1 MRVFLFMLFV
11 FLACLCSM
19 SESADNAIFQASRC
33 MMGHD
38 IYLKASTV
46 TTNESRG
53 TDNLDTGVVA
63 IECRAPHRL
72 QGLLGSTTCCLVC
85 R

>member
-38 IYLKASTV
+38 MYLRASTV
-46 TTNESRG
+46 ATNESSR
-53 TDNLDTGVVA
+53 
-63 IECRAPHRL
+63 HR
-72 QGLLGSTTCCLVC
+72 QS
-85 R
+85 